1 MDSKHTIELIATAFE
16 LVGVGILVL
25 GSIIAFVHYLV
36 TFIRLRQNHVAY
48 RHLRLD
54 LGRAILVALELLIIA
69 DIIRSVAI
77 DSTFASV
84 GVLGLIVL
92 ARKRANQQIPTSSEV
107 RHGSPAVVR
116 GMKWIVSPNG
126 CLNGCDWR

>member
-25 GSIIAFVHYLV
+25 GSIIAFVHYVV
-36 TFIRLRQNHVAY
+36 TLIRSRKNHVAY
-48 RHLRLD
+48 RDLRLD
-54 LGRAILVALELLIIA
+54 LGRAILVALELLIVA

-77 DSTFASV
+77 DPTFASV

-92 ARKRANQQIPTSSEV
+92 VRTFLSWSLEVEIDGVWPWNRARLQKGQP
-107 RHGSPAVVR
+107 PD
-116 GMKWIVSPNG
+116 PNE
-126 CLNGCDWR
+126 L

>member
-36 TFIRLRQNHVAY
+36 TLIRSRKNHVAY
-48 RHLRLD
+48 RDLRLD
-54 LGRAILVALELLIIA
+54 LGRAILVALGLLIVA

-77 DSTFASV
+77 D
-84 GVLGLIVL
+84 
-92 ARKRANQQIPTSSEV
+92 PTS
-107 RHGSPAVVR
+107 PALACL
-116 GMKWIVSPNG
+116 VSS
-126 CLNGCDWR
+126 CSCERS

>member
-36 TFIRLRQNHVAY
+36 TLIRSRQNHVAY

-54 LGRAILVALELLIIA
+54 LGRAILVALELLIVA

-77 DSTFASV
+77 D
-84 GVLGLIVL
+84 
-92 ARKRANQQIPTSSEV
+92 PP
-107 RHGSPAVVR
+107 SPALA
-116 GMKWIVSPNG
+116 
-126 CLNGCDWR
+126 CLGSSCS